1 MKKLFLALLL
11 IIGVHAFAQDSKT
24 TVALDENGN
33 LIGVISREN
42 FLSEPYSDWYAS
54 NYENYE
60 ANQTTI
66 ESLTPLLVL
75 NGITVKV
82 FMGTW
87 CSDSQEQT
95 PVFYKVMDACDFNE
109 ELIEVIGVNDTKTTP
124 DNLQE
129 GFDLERVPTFIFYK
143 DGIEI
148 GRIVEYPQE
157 TMEAD
162 MLKIVS
168 GQPYKHS
175 YEEK

>member
-1 MKKLFLALLL
+1 
-11 IIGVHAFAQDSKT
+11 
-24 TVALDENGN
+24 
-33 LIGVISREN
+33 
-42 FLSEPYSDWYAS
+42 
-54 NYENYE
+54 
-60 ANQTTI
+60 
-66 ESLTPLLVL
+66 
-75 NGITVKV
+75 
-82 FMGTW
+82 MGTW